1 MKKRM
6 ITLFLVLCLTASLF
20 VPASAAESDQSLLSV
35 GNVQMEN
42 VDVAFENSV
51 VASFGSISVK
61 DAVVINGVTN
71 YLYPTFDDV
80 NASLSK
86 LESEIPEYYRLVDAK
101 VNLAETYTL
110 PYPEQYATDFQV
122 DIDRAVDASLHAQAD
137 SAFTSIQDTTQ
148 LQDLKVAT
156 AERLELQ
163 QVKFDAFLDIYE
175 NNAQNEEIKA
185 YLASTSTPDPEVLA
199 YMLPYNSPFS
209 RAFFDS
215 SSVSVTAAAAQPFNK
230 SKGTEYAIKWATSRN
245 TNSYPDYSSKGG
257 DCANFASQIMVAGGI
272 KMHYATLTSSG
283 WYCKRVGTVNP
294 GTGFVSSESWRRAD
308 KFVRFMGT
316 SGNTCK
322 DFKKFSAKIL
332 AGDFIAFDE
341 TNDGEWDHVGY
352 VTEKGRYGTYPYL
365 DYDGST
371 KQKSYTNF
379 CVAQHSKDYYAWINS
394 RINAWELLDNGV
406 NVYAIVRRNYSIT
419 F

>member
-1 MKKRM
+1 
-6 ITLFLVLCLTASLF
+6 
-20 VPASAAESDQSLLSV
+20 
-35 GNVQMEN
+35 MEN

-199 YMLPYNSPFS
+199 YMLPYNSPFA

-215 SSVSVTAAAAQPFNK
+215 SSVSATAAAQPFNK
-230 SKGTEYAIKWATSRN
+230 SKGTEYAIRFAETYN
-245 TNSYPDYSSKGG
+245 TFSYPNYRPN
-257 DCANFASQIMVAGGI
+257 DCANFASQILVAGGI
-272 KMHYATLTSSG
+272 QMHSSNSVDSGWWCKKTNPNAEHSTFTSS
-283 WYCKRVGTVNP
+283 K
-294 GTGFVSSESWRRAD
+294 SWRLAD
-308 KFVRFMGT
+308 NFVRFMGT

-322 DFKKFSAKIL
+322 DFKKFSAKIQ

-341 TNDGEWDHVGY
+341 TNDGGWDHVGY
-352 VTEKGRYGTYPYL
+352 VTQKGSYGTYPYL
-365 DYDGST
+365 DANGNT
-371 KQKSYTNF
+371 KQKTYTNF
-379 CVAQHSKDYYAWINS
+379 CVTQHSKDYYAWVNS

>member
-1 MKKRM
+1 ML
-6 ITLFLVLCLTASLF
+6 TLFLALCLVVSLF
-20 VPASAAESDQSLLSV
+20 VPASAAENSQVSTSLENLQVQSV
-35 GNVQMEN
+35 DIAFKNNVVEN
-42 VDVAFENSV
+42 
-51 VASFGSISVK
+51 FGSVSVK

-86 LESEIPEYYRLVDAK
+86 LKSEIPEYYHLVDAK
-101 VNLAETYTL
+101 VDLAKTYTL
-110 PYPEQYATDFQV
+110 PYTEQYSTDFQINV
-122 DIDRAVDASLHAQAD
+122 DQAVKETLRTQVNSSSVPAQG
-137 SAFTSIQDTTQ
+137 TTQ
-148 LQDLKVAT
+148 LQDLKAAT
-156 AERLELQ
+156 AEKLELQ
-163 QVKFDAFLDIYE
+163 QIKFDAFLDIYE
-175 NNAQNEEIKA
+175 NKAQNDEIKA

-209 RAFFDS
+209 SAFFES
-215 SSVSVTAAAAQPFNK
+215 SSVSATTAQTFIK
-230 SKGTEYAIKWATSRN
+230 EKGTEYAIKWATSRN
-245 TNSYPDYSSKGG
+245 KNSYPDYSSKGG